1 MMIIILSQGIC
12 QEENR
17 FAVNFYLF
25 TQYRTVLDTI
35 QNTNSIFKMINIED
49 KQAQDLIYQF

>member
-49 KQAQDLIYQF
+49 K